1 MIVNIRIRD
10 DLYNT
15 LREKAK
21 RNYRTITAELEIILS
36 NALAGDTTTP
46 VAEVETTTPMKPV
59 RKKSIIGFDDDKE
72 DEFSKW
78 TM

>member
-10 DLYNT
+10 DLYNK
-15 LREKAK
+15 LKQHAK
-21 RNYRTITAELEIILS
+21 NNCRTITGELEMMLIRAYSSEEI
-36 NALAGDTTTP
+36 
-46 VAEVETTTPMKPV
+46 AEAETTTPAKPV
-59 RKKSIIGFDDDKE
+59 KKSIIGFDDDKE